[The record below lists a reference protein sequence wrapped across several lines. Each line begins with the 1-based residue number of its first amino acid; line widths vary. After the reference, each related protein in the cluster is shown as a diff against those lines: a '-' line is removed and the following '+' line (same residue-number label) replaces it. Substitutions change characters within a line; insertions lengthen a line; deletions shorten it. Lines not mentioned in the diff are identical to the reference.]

1 MWLAAPAIAMPC
13 NIIQICIHR
22 IDKAAWTRRDQ
33 DAIDTPMS
41 DSSHPH
47 KNTHA
52 RSTGAAFS
60 AEVDRDKEHRAKS
73 RSLGPLKHIWPF
85 IARYPGWLTLFM
97 IFLVLSS
104 IATLVIPHMGKLIV
118 DCGFADPTA
127 IRPDA
132 CQRINV
138 SGAADLT
145 PYFKFAFIFVLIY
158 SFVGP
163 MRAYFINVLGQRVIA
178 DIRNKVYSHLLT
190 LSPAYFERVRTGEVL
205 SRLTTDTTLIET
217 VVTGS
222 ISFGIRALAVA
233 FGAIIMMFVTN
244 WKMAFMV
251 IAIGPL
257 IIIPVI
263 VFGRM
268 IRNLSRDGQD
278 SLANASAR
286 AGESLSAIQ
295 TVQAFTREAMEDTAF
310 SSVVDQTFD
319 IHKKRILIRT
329 FMVMFIFMVAMGAV
343 IAVLWY
349 GAINVTQGRMT
360 GGDILQFSLFAFLAL
375 SNLSFLTETWTNLL
389 RAAGASERLVE
400 ILTAKSDIG
409 SPESPSTMNR
419 AHGDLAFNDV
429 SFTYPSRPDDKVVRA
444 LSFNV
449 APGETIA
456 IVGPSGAG
464 KSTLFQLMLR
474 FYDVQS
480 GTITLDGTA
489 ITDLAPQDLRR
500 QFSIVQQN
508 TPLFSGSA
516 MDNIRYGRE
525 GASDEDVIAAAKAA
539 FAHEFITAL
548 PEGYQTDLGER
559 AATLSGGQRQR
570 IAIARAILRDAPI
583 LLLDEATSAL
593 DAESERAVQL
603 AFENLSKDRTTLV
616 IAHRLATVKKADRI
630 IVMDQG
636 EITEKGTH
644 AALIKDGGLYAR
656 LADLQFS
663 AG

>member
-1 MWLAAPAIAMPC
+1 M
-13 NIIQICIHR
+13 
-22 IDKAAWTRRDQ
+22 T
-33 DAIDTPMS
+33 
-41 DSSHPH
+41 DSSASKP
-47 KNTHA
+47 HA
-52 RSTGAAFS
+52 RSGGAAFA
-60 AEVDRDKEHRAKS
+60 AEINRDKEHRGKS
-73 RSLGPLKHIWPF
+73 RSLAPLKHIWPF
-85 IARYPGWLTLFM
+85 ISRYPGWLTLFL
-97 IFLVLSS
+97 IFLTLSS
-104 IATLVIPHMGKLIV
+104 IATLVIPPLAKLIV
-118 DCGFADPTA
+118 DCGFASTD
-127 IRPDA
+127 IVRPDF
-132 CQRINV
+132 CQVVNV
-138 SGAADLT
+138 SGAGDLT
-145 PYFKFAFIFVLIY
+145 PYFKIAFL
-158 SFVGP
+158 FVGVYSVVGP
-163 MRAYFINVLGQRVIA
+163 LRAYFITTLGQRVIA

-233 FGAIIMMFVTN
+233 LGAIVMMFVTN
-244 WKMAFMV
+244 WKMALMV
-251 IAIGPL
+251 LAIGPL

-278 SLANASAR
+278 RLADASAS
-286 AGESLSAIQ
+286 AGESLSSIQ
-295 TVQAFTREAMEDTAF
+295 TVQAYTREAMEDAAF
-310 SSVVDQTFD
+310 SRVVNATFD
-319 IHKKRILIRT
+319 IHKKRIIIRT
-329 FMVMFIFMVAMGAV
+329 IMTALIFAVALGSV

-349 GAINVTQGRMT
+349 GAINVTQGRMSS
-360 GGDILQFSLFAFLAL
+360 GDIMQFSLYAFLAL

-400 ILTAKSDIG
+400 ILNETSVIKTPDNAKELVRSNG
-409 SPESPSTMNR
+409 NV
-419 AHGDLAFNDV
+419 AFNNI
-429 SFTYPSRPDDKVVRA
+429 SFSYPSRPTEQAIHD
-444 LSFNV
+444 LSFSVN
-449 APGETIA
+449 PGETVA

-474 FYDVQS
+474 FYDTQS
-480 GTITLDGTA
+480 GAITIDDTA
-489 ITDLAPQDLRR
+489 ITDVAPTDLRR
-500 QFSIVQQN
+500 QFAIVQQN

-516 MDNIRYGRE
+516 MENIRYGRE
-525 GASDEDVIAAAKAA
+525 GASDADVIAAAKAA

-548 PEGYQTDLGER
+548 PDGYDTDLGER
-559 AATLSGGQRQR
+559 ATTLSGGQRQR

-603 AFENLSKDRTTLV
+603 AFENLAQDRTTLV

-636 EITEKGTH
+636 KVVGSGTH
-644 AALIKDGGLYAR
+644 AALIKEGGLYAR
-656 LADLQFS
+656 LAELQFN